1 MNDVA
6 NSGQNKICRAVL
18 LLTLLWCFSLG
29 TTFLLYN
36 KICNICSSLGRR
48 KKLMRC
54 FTKIFISILRMLD
67 MLDQLKYTSSLK
79 RERVLSKRR
88 LTEAERGRPGTRD
101 CCGRGI
107 TCRGRHVHV
116 AVTQTQSREKSRET
130 TEYVCNNYKYYLR
143 KTTVIH
149 L

>member
-1 MNDVA
+1 
-6 NSGQNKICRAVL
+6 
-18 LLTLLWCFSLG
+18 
-29 TTFLLYN
+29 
-36 KICNICSSLGRR
+36 
-48 KKLMRC
+48 
-54 FTKIFISILRMLD
+54 

-107 TCRGRHVHV
+107 TCKGRHVHV

-130 TEYVCNNYKYYLR
+130 TEYVCNNYRYLN
-143 KTTVIH
+143 KNNNSDSFIDNFV
-149 L
+149 